1 MLNVRRLLCLL
12 VLLWIPLLAQAQWFD
27 DGDDGDFL
35 PVEEAFQPSAWHDG
49 ETLTIGVENAE
60 GYYLYRHRFSVES
73 ATPGVTLGEPRLPA
87 GLAKTDEF
95 LGDVRVFYDRVVVTV
110 PVEGRAEGPLEV
122 SFGFQGCADAG
133 LCYPPETVSLQAPEG
148 QAPAAFA
155 DVNRA
160 PPTSNAPSDGA
171 TVAGAPAA
179 PTSEDGRF
187 RALLQEASLPLV
199 LGLFFV
205 AGLGLTFTPCVL
217 PMVPILSSIIVGQQP
232 SRARA
237 FALSL
242 SYVAG
247 MALTYAV
254 VGVLMGSFGAG
265 LNLQARLQSPPVLIG
280 FATLFT
286 LFALAMFGAFDLRL
300 SPRLAGRVEAWQ
312 ARAQQSGPAGL
323 ALAGALSVL
332 VVSPC
337 VSAPLAGALVFISST
352 GDAAMGGMALLA
364 LALGM
369 GVPLLL
375 VGTFG
380 PALLPRTGAW
390 MTGIK
395 AAFGILLLGIAVWLI
410 ERLVPGP
417 VALLLW
423 AGLAIGTALALG
435 ALSLN
440 APQGWPRARQA
451 LGILLLAWGVT
462 LVIGASRGAEDPLRP
477 LARGDAPALA
487 GEAVSA
493 PVTVVTRLDELDAAL
508 AAGSQPAFVDVTA
521 DWCISCKIME
531 REVFPD
537 PAVAAALSGFRRI
550 EVDVTETDAES
561 RALLERYQLFGPPS
575 LLFFDAGQELRQ
587 ARIQGEVDADQLA
600 RHLEGVLGRRRQ
612 RQGLHW
618 RTPFGPL
625 DNARDFRQTP
635 PTPLFKADRAG
646 KRRHLVAIYG
656 KLAKVDC
663 VGRYPELTIETT
675 SYGYSQGQEADRAA
689 GRVEHQRDRDPGR
702 RRIGAHQPSP

>member
-1 MLNVRRLLCLL
+1 MHARRLLCLL
-12 VLLWIPLLAQAQWFD
+12 ALLFLPLIAQAQWFGND
-27 DGDDGDFL
+27 NSDGDFL

-49 ETLTIGVENAE
+49 KTLKIGFENTA

-73 ATPGVTLGEPRLPA
+73 TTPGMTLGEPRLPP
-87 GLAKTDEF
+87 GKAKTDEF
-95 LGDVRVFYDRVVVTV
+95 LGEVRVFYDRVVFAV
-110 PVEGRAEGPLEV
+110 PIEGETSGPLTLTL
-122 SFGFQGCADAG
+122 GFQGCADAG
-133 LCYPPETVSLQAPEG
+133 LCYPPETITLQAPEG

-155 DVNRA
+155 DLNVTGSASPDTA
-160 PPTSNAPSDGA
+160 PDADA
-171 TVAGAPAA
+171 TAAGAPAA
-179 PTSEDGRF
+179 PVSEDGHF
-187 RALLQEASLPLV
+187 SALLKQASLPLV

-217 PMVPILSSIIVGQQP
+217 PMIPILSSIIVGQRP
-232 SRARA
+232 GRSRA

-265 LNLQARLQSPPVLIG
+265 LNLQARLQSAPVLIG

-300 SPRLAGRVEAWQ
+300 SSRLSGRIEAWQ
-312 ARAQQSGPAGL
+312 ARAQNSGPIGL

-352 GDAAMGGMALLA
+352 GDAAMGGAALLA

-390 MTGIK
+390 MNGIK
-395 AAFGILLLGIAVWLI
+395 AAFGILLLGVAVWLI

-423 AGLAIGTALALG
+423 AALAIGTALAIG
-435 ALSLN
+435 ALSLD

-451 LGILLLAWGVT
+451 LGILLLTWGVT

-477 LARGDAPALA
+477 LARQDTPASVGIA
-487 GEAVSA
+487 AE
-493 PVTVVTRLDELDAAL
+493 PRQQPIQVVKSLDELQAAL
-508 AAGSQPAFVDVTA
+508 AATDKPAFVDVTA
-521 DWCISCKIME
+521 EWCISCKIME

-537 PAVAAALSGFRRI
+537 PAVAAALAGFQRI
-550 EVDVTETDAES
+550 EVDVTDTSAAS
-561 RALLERYQLFGPPS
+561 QTLLEHFGLFGPPS
-575 LLFFDAGQELRQ
+575 LLFFDDGRELRQ
-587 ARIQGEVDADQLA
+587 ARIQGEIDAEPLA
-600 RHLEGVLGRRRQ
+600 RHLKAVLASLGD
-612 RQGLHW
+612 G
-618 RTPFGPL
+618 
-625 DNARDFRQTP
+625 
-635 PTPLFKADRAG
+635 
-646 KRRHLVAIYG
+646 
-656 KLAKVDC
+656 
-663 VGRYPELTIETT
+663 
-675 SYGYSQGQEADRAA
+675 RAA
-689 GRVEHQRDRDPGR
+689 G
-702 RRIGAHQPSP
+702 

>member
-1 MLNVRRLLCLL
+1 MLHLRRLPCLL

-27 DGDDGDFL
+27 NGDDGDFL

-49 ETLTIGVENAE
+49 ETLSIGVENAD

-73 ATPGVTLGEPRLPA
+73 DTPGVTLGEPRLPA
-87 GLAKTDEF
+87 GQAKTDEF
-95 LGDVRVFYDRVVVTV
+95 LGDVRVFYDRVVFTV
-110 PVEGRAEGPLEV
+110 PIEHRGEGIPEGPFDV
-122 SFGFQGCADAG
+122 TFGFQGCADAG

-155 DVNRA
+155 DA
-160 PPTSNAPSDGA
+160 PPDRPVA
-171 TVAGAPAA
+171 TDIDTRPDSTARPASGAPAA
-179 PTSEDGRF
+179 PVSEDGRF
-187 RALLQEASLPLV
+187 SALLEEASLPLV
-199 LGLFFV
+199 LGLFFL

-217 PMVPILSSIIVGQQP
+217 PMIPILSSIIVGQQP
-232 SRARA
+232 HRPRA

-265 LNLQARLQSPPVLIG
+265 LNLQARLQSAPVLIG
-280 FATLFT
+280 FAGLFT

-300 SPRLAGRVEAWQ
+300 SSRLSGRIEAWQ
-312 ARAQQSGPAGL
+312 TRAQKSGPAGL

-352 GDAAMGGMALLA
+352 GDAAMGGIALLA

-380 PALLPRTGAW
+380 PTLLPRTGAW
-390 MTGIK
+390 MNGIK
-395 AAFGILLLGIAVWLI
+395 AAFGILLLGVAVWLI

-423 AGLAIGTALALG
+423 AALAIGTALTLG

-440 APQGWPRARQA
+440 APQGWARARQA
-451 LGILLLAWGVT
+451 LGILLLVWGVT

-477 LARGDAPALA
+477 LARHGAPALA
-487 GEAVSA
+487 ESGPGAPE

-508 AAGSQPAFVDVTA
+508 AAAERPVFVDVTA
-521 DWCISCKIME
+521 EWCISCKVME
-531 REVFPD
+531 REVYPD
-537 PAVAAALSGFRRI
+537 PAVVAALSGFERI
-550 EVDVTETDAES
+550 EVDVTETDAAS
-561 RALLERYQLFGPPS
+561 RALLEHYALFGPPS
-575 LLFFDAGQELRQ
+575 LLFFDGGRELRQ

-600 RHLEGVLGRRRQ
+600 RHLEGVSAS
-612 RQGLHW
+612 
-618 RTPFGPL
+618 L
-625 DNARDFRQTP
+625 DGA
-635 PTPLFKADRAG
+635 A
-646 KRRHLVAIYG
+646 
-656 KLAKVDC
+656 
-663 VGRYPELTIETT
+663 
-675 SYGYSQGQEADRAA
+675 AA
-689 GRVEHQRDRDPGR
+689 G
-702 RRIGAHQPSP
+702 